1 MTSDPDPQLGR
12 HRRNAFA
19 WLAGMATLP
28 LLPACGT
35 APKPITASEEWHDVP
50 LPGKPRT
57 AYRWEV
63 QPEGRVLVARAEG
76 SASMYRKRLAR
87 PRATV
92 SDVEF
97 AWWTQ
102 ALPDGGDVGSAEA
115 SDAAARVMFAFGGD
129 HAKLSARN
137 HLLFELAHALTGET
151 PPFATLAYVWDTQAP
166 VGRLVVHPRS
176 DRMRKIVVETGRDGL
191 GQWRRYRR
199 NLAADYRLAFGE
211 APGPLLAVAVMT
223 DSDNTRSQ
231 LTTRYRDI
239 VLR

>member
-1 MTSDPDPQLGR
+1 MTSGADFDH
-12 HRRNAFA
+12 HRRSTLR
-19 WLAGMATLP
+19 WLTALAAVP
-28 LLPACGT
+28 LLPACAT
-35 APKPITASEEWHDVP
+35 RPTPSSALEEWHDVP

-57 AYRWEV
+57 AYRWET
-63 QPEGRVLVARAEG
+63 QPEGRVLVARANA
-76 SASMYRKRLAR
+76 SASMYRKHLAR
-87 PRATV
+87 PRPAV
-92 SDVEF
+92 GDVEF

-102 ALPDGGDVGSAEA
+102 ALPDGGDVASPDA
-115 SDAAARVMFAFGGD
+115 SDSAARVMFAFGGD

-137 HLLFELAHALTGET
+137 HLMFELAQALTGET

-166 VGRLVVHPRS
+166 VGHMVVHPRS

-199 NLAADYRLAFGE
+199 NLAADYRIAFGE
-211 APGPLLAVAVMT
+211 SPGPLLAVAVMT